1 MKLKFDPN
9 QQFQLDAVSSVVDVF
24 DGQPPNKSDFEVSFS
39 ETDIG
44 LFSGFSRTELGVGN
58 NLVLDEKKLLENINK
73 VQEKFELD
81 TTDEV
86 KGIKIKG
93 KKEGDDRLIP
103 YLTVEMETGT
113 GKTYVYLRTV
123 FELNQKYGFKKFIIV
138 VPSIAIREGVLK
150 SIEIT
155 NDHFKTLYNGTSFDY
170 FVYDSKKINSL
181 RQFATSN

>member
-44 LFSGFSRTELGVGN
+44 LFSGLSRTELGVGN

-81 TTDEV
+81 TTEEV
-86 KGIKIKG
+86 KGVTING
-93 KKEGDDRLIP
+93 KEEGGRLIP
-103 YLTVEMETGT
+103 YLTV
-113 GKTYVYLRTV
+113 
-123 FELNQKYGFKKFIIV
+123 
-138 VPSIAIREGVLK
+138 
-150 SIEIT
+150 
-155 NDHFKTLYNGTSFDY
+155 
-170 FVYDSKKINSL
+170 
-181 RQFATSN
+181 